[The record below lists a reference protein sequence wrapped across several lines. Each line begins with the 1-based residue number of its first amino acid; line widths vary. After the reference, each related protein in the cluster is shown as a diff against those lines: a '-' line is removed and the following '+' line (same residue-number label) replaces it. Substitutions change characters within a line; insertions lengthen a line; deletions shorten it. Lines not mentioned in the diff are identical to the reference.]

1 MLKQQDKSL
10 SLKVKILSLFFKQ
23 NHMKNKLLHKISLL
37 ICILTLSSSLLKA
50 QSTQLTGT
58 VVDASDNSSLI
69 GVNVLVKGKV
79 IGTTTDFN
87 GNFDLKVNLELPL
100 TLQFSMVGYTTEEV
114 EVTNTQPINI
124 TMKEEVLLGQEVV
137 VSASRVEES
146 ILQSSGTIEKMD
158 ILSIQQT
165 PADNYYK
172 SVGYLKGVDV
182 TQSSIN
188 FQIVNARGFNSTG
201 NTRFVQMTDGMDT
214 QAPALNFP
222 IGNLNGP
229 SELDVESVEF
239 IPGAQSALYGPN
251 AFNGLMR
258 VTSKSAFDYEGLSA
272 FAKVGMNHLGADTEA
287 GAPSSPQPM
296 YEASVRYAKSFN
308 NRFAFKVNASY
319 MRAED
324 WYATDYSSD
333 RNSNVDPGYANY
345 RNPGSDFP
353 NTMGDEAAINLSI
366 LQLSDGWRTLA
377 NQLSG
382 NSQIQGIQ
390 KGVPVNAFVNNG
402 FLPNQVVSASG
413 FQEHQL
419 IDYGAE
425 NIKGNVGLYY
435 RPTDDIEVSYLWNAG
450 YGTSIYTGAQ
460 RYSLNNFG
468 IQQHRLQAEGSNWFV
483 RGYATFE
490 NSGDSYIT
498 EFYAKRVL
506 DLQVA
511 NSPIGVFTKD
521 VSGWL
526 GTYAYNYLASLQQ
539 QGVDPQNDS
548 PADLTPAQM
557 QQAFAYAR
565 TNTETFFGNDI
576 DPEAQ
581 NGTVPT
587 GPKFNDQS
595 RLYHAEGQY
604 DFSDKIEFMDLL
616 VGASFRQYDLRS
628 NGTIFPDS
636 PDNPITI
643 NELGGFAQASKR
655 VLQDKLKLT
664 ASFRADKNENFNIV
678 TSPRIAGVF
687 TFNKTNNI
695 RASFQTGFRNPTTQ
709 GQYINLDIIS
719 SRLLG
724 GLPSNIR
731 QYEIGTTGAAVDNN
745 NTFTFLDSQGN
756 EVTLGEAVYT
766 IESVEQMA
774 NNFYSTG
781 TLNPENLEQI
791 TDFQSV
797 QPEQVQSFE
806 LGYKSVF
813 DNRLLI
819 DLVGYY
825 NIYNNFIVQQRMRRA
840 GLLPDGTPNYFTLFN
855 GTANNTYQVY
865 TNANEEI
872 SAFGFAGEAS
882 YALPKNYNIG
892 FNYNYN
898 KLNTQEA
905 SDDFVFGFNTPE
917 HKFNIKF
924 GNRKLTDKIGFN
936 IVYRWQ
942 SEFFWESSFGDGV
955 VPAFGTAD
963 AQVSLKLPSKMM
975 LKVGGSNLLNNYYI
989 QSFGAPQIGAIYYVS
1004 VTFDQLMN

>member
-1 MLKQQDKSL
+1 M
-10 SLKVKILSLFFKQ
+10 KI
-23 NHMKNKLLHKISLL
+23 N
-37 ICILTLSSSLLKA
+37 LLKKVSLIFILLSFAWQA
-50 QSTQLTGT
+50 QAQTTQLKGT
-58 VVDASDNSSLI
+58 VVDAKTGSTLI

-79 IGTTTDFN
+79 LGTTTDFD
-87 GNFDLKVNLELPL
+87 GNFDLKLNMELPI
-100 TLQFSMVGYTTEEV
+100 TLQFSMVGYKTEEV
-114 EVTNTQPINI
+114 EVTTTQPINV
-124 TMKEEVLLGQEVV
+124 KLEEEVLLGQEVV

-146 ILQSSGTIEKMD
+146 ILQSSATIEKMD
-158 ILSIQQT
+158 LISIQQT

-172 SVGYLKGVDV
+172 SMQYLKGVDV

-201 NTRFVQMTDGMDT
+201 NTRFVQLTDGMDT

-251 AFNGLMR
+251 AFNGIMR

-272 FAKVGMNHLGADTEA
+272 FAKVGVNHIGADTEA
-287 GAPSSPQPM
+287 GAPSAPQPM
-296 YEASVRYAKSFN
+296 YEASIRYAKSFN
-308 NRFAFKVNASY
+308 DRFAFKVNASY

-333 RNSNVDPGYANY
+333 RNSAVDPGYENY
-345 RNPGSDFP
+345 GNPGSDFP
-353 NTMGDEAAINLSI
+353 NTMGDEAAINMSI

-382 NSQIQGIQ
+382 NSQIQGVQ
-390 KGVPVNAFVNNG
+390 KGVPVNSFVQNG
-402 FLPNQVVSASG
+402 FLPNQVVSASP
-413 FQEHQL
+413 FREHEL

-425 NIKGNVGLYY
+425 NLKGNVGLYY
-435 RPTDDIEVSYLWNAG
+435 RPTSNIELSYLWNAG

-483 RGYATFE
+483 RGYATLE

-511 NSPIGVFTKD
+511 NSPIGVFTSD

-526 GTYAYNYLASLQQ
+526 GTYAYNYLASLQN
-539 QGVDPQNDS
+539 QGIDPSTDS
-548 PADLTPAQM
+548 PADLTPAM
-557 QQAFAYAR
+557 RQQAFEYAR
-565 TNTETFFGNDI
+565 TNTEQFFNVDFNSEEGQQI
-576 DPEAQ
+576 LAEAQ
-581 NGTVPT
+581 DGTVPS
-587 GPKFNDQS
+587 GPKFNDKS

-604 DFSDKIEFMDLL
+604 DFSEKIGFMDVL

-636 PDNPITI
+636 EDNPITI
-643 NELGGFAQASKR
+643 NEIGGFVQASKR
-655 VLQDKLKLT
+655 VLEDKLKLT
-664 ASFRADKNENFNIV
+664 GSIRADKNENFNV
-678 TSPRIAGVF
+678 VVSPRISGVLSLDKNHNF
-687 TFNKTNNI
+687 

-724 GLPSNIR
+724 GLPGTLE
-731 QYEIGTTGAAVDNN
+731 QYEIGTNPN
-745 NTFTFLDSQGN
+745 I
-756 EVTLGEAVYT
+756 YT

-774 NNFYSTG
+774 NNFYATG
-781 TLNPENLEQI
+781 VLNTENLEVI
-791 TDFQSV
+791 DDFQSV
-797 QPEQVQSFE
+797 EPEQVQSFE
-806 LGYKSVF
+806 AGYKSVINNKLLF
-813 DNRLLI
+813 DV
-819 DLVGYY
+819 VGYY

-840 GLLPDGTPNYFTLFN
+840 ALNADGTPNYFTLFN
-855 GTANNTYQVY
+855 GTADNTYQVY
-865 TNANEEI
+865 TNADEEI
-872 SAFGFAGEAS
+872 SAYGFAGEVS
-882 YALPKNYNIG
+882 YALPNRYNIG

-898 KLNTQEA
+898 QLNTQDA

-917 HKFNIKF
+917 HKFNVKF
-924 GNRKLTDKIGFN
+924 GNRKLTDNIGFN
-936 IVYRWQ
+936 VVYRWQ
-942 SEFFWESSFGDGV
+942 SEFEWESSFGDGTI
-955 VPAFGTAD
+955 PAFGTAD
-963 AQVSLKLPSKMM
+963 VQLSYKLSSIKSM
-975 LKVGGSNLLNNYYI
+975 LKFGGSNIFNNYYI
-989 QSFGAPQIGAIYYVS
+989 QSFGAPRIGAIYYVS
-1004 VTFDQLMN
+1004 ITFDQLMN

>member
-1 MLKQQDKSL
+1 M
-10 SLKVKILSLFFKQ
+10 KI
-23 NHMKNKLLHKISLL
+23 N
-37 ICILTLSSSLLKA
+37 LLKKVSLIFILLGFAWQVQA
-50 QSTQLTGT
+50 QTTQLKGT
-58 VVDASDNSSLI
+58 VVDAKTGSTLI

-79 IGTTTDFN
+79 LGTTTDFD
-87 GNFDLKVNLELPL
+87 GNFDLKLNMELPI

-124 TMKEEVLLGQEVV
+124 KLEEEVLLGQEVV

-146 ILQSSGTIEKMD
+146 ILQSSATIEKMD
-158 ILSIQQT
+158 LISIQQT

-172 SVGYLKGVDV
+172 SMQYLKGVDV

-201 NTRFVQMTDGMDT
+201 NTRFVQLTDGMDT

-251 AFNGLMR
+251 AFNGIMR

-272 FAKVGMNHLGADTEA
+272 FAKIGVNHIGADTEA

-296 YEASVRYAKSFN
+296 YEASIRYAKSFN
-308 NRFAFKVNASY
+308 NRFAFKVNVSY

-333 RNSNVDPGYANY
+333 RNAAVDPGYDNY

-353 NTMGDEAAINLSI
+353 NTMGDEAAINMSI
-366 LQLSDGWRTLA
+366 LQLSSNWQTLA
-377 NQLSG
+377 SQLSS
-382 NSQIQGIQ
+382 NSQIQGVQ
-390 KGVPVNAFVNNG
+390 KGVPVTDFVQNG
-402 FLPNQVVSASG
+402 FLPNQVVSASPYR
-413 FQEHQL
+413 EHEL

-425 NIKGNVGLYY
+425 NLKGNIGLYY
-435 RPTDDIEVSYLWNAG
+435 RPTSDIELSYLWNAG

-460 RYSLNNFG
+460 RYSLKNFG
-468 IQQHRLQAEGSNWFV
+468 IQQHRIQAEGNNWFV
-483 RGYATFE
+483 RGYATLE

-511 NSPIGVFTKD
+511 NSPIGAFTQD

-526 GTYAYNYLASLQQ
+526 GTYAYNYLASLQN
-539 QGVDPQNDS
+539 QGIDPNTDS
-548 PADLTPAQM
+548 PADLTPAMM
-557 QQAFAYAR
+557 QQAFEYAR
-565 TNTETFFGNDI
+565 TNTEDFFNI
-576 DPEAQ
+576 DSNSQEGQQILSEALE
-581 NGTVPT
+581 GTVPD

-604 DFSDKIEFMDLL
+604 DFSEKLGFMDLL

-636 PDNPITI
+636 EDNPITI
-643 NELGGFAQASKR
+643 NEIGGFVQASKR
-655 VLQDKLKLT
+655 VLEDKLKLT
-664 ASFRADKNENFNIV
+664 GSIRADKNENFNV
-678 TSPRIAGVF
+678 VVSPRISGVF
-687 TFNKTNNI
+687 SVNKNHNF

-724 GLPSNIR
+724 GLPENLE
-731 QYEIGTTGAAVDNN
+731 QYEIGTNPN
-745 NTFTFLDSQGN
+745 I
-756 EVTLGEAVYT
+756 YT

-774 NNFYSTG
+774 NNFYATG
-781 TLNPENLEQI
+781 VLNTENLEVV
-791 TDFQSV
+791 DNFQSV
-797 QPEQVQSFE
+797 EPEQVKSFE
-806 LGYKSVF
+806 AGYKSVINNKLLF
-813 DNRLLI
+813 DF
-819 DLVGYY
+819 VGYY

-840 GLLPDGTPNYFTLFN
+840 ALNADGTPNYFTLFN
-855 GTANNTYQVY
+855 GTADNTFQVY
-865 TNANEEI
+865 TNADEEI
-872 SAFGFAGEAS
+872 SAYGFAGEVS
-882 YALPKNYNIG
+882 YALPNRYNIG

-898 KLNTQEA
+898 KLNTQDA

-924 GNRKLTDKIGFN
+924 GNRKLTDNIGFN
-936 IVYRWQ
+936 VVYRWQ
-942 SEFFWESSFGDGV
+942 SEFEWESSFGDGTI
-955 VPAFGTAD
+955 PAFGTAD
-963 AQVSLKLPSKMM
+963 VQVSYKLPSIKSM
-975 LKVGGSNLLNNYYI
+975 LKFGGSNIFNNYYI
-989 QSFGAPQIGAIYYVS
+989 QSFGAPRVGAIYYVS
-1004 VTFDQLMN
+1004 ITFDQLMN

>member
-1 MLKQQDKSL
+1 M
-10 SLKVKILSLFFKQ
+10 KI
-23 NHMKNKLLHKISLL
+23 NLLQKFSLL
-37 ICILTLSSSLLKA
+37 ICFLTMSSFMLQA
-50 QSTQLTGT
+50 QSTQLKGT
-58 VVDASDNSSLI
+58 VVDAANNSTLI

-87 GNFDLKVNLELPL
+87 GNFDLRVNLELPL

-114 EVTNTQPINI
+114 EVTNTQPINVKL
-124 TMKEEVLLGQEVV
+124 KEEVLLGQEVV

-158 ILSIQQT
+158 ILGIQQT

-172 SVGYLKGVDV
+172 SIGYLKGVDV

-258 VTSKSAFDYEGLSA
+258 VTSKSAFDYEGFSA
-272 FAKVGMNHLGADTEA
+272 FAKVGVNHIGADTEA
-287 GAPSSPQPM
+287 GAPGTPMPM
-296 YEASVRYAKSFN
+296 YEASLRYAKSFG

-353 NTMGDEAAINLSI
+353 NVMGDEAAINLSI

-382 NSQIQGIQ
+382 NSQIQGVQ

-498 EFYAKRVL
+498 EFYAKRTL

-511 NSPIGVFTKD
+511 NSPIGVFTQD

-526 GTYAYNYLASLQQ
+526 GTYAYNYLASLQI
-539 QGVDPQNDS
+539 QGVDPANSS
-548 PADLTPAQM
+548 PADLTPDMM

-565 TNTETFFGNDI
+565 TNTEAFFGADVDVVSGLPI
-576 DPEAQ
+576 SEVAQ
-581 NGTVPT
+581 NGTVPD

-604 DFSDKIEFMDLL
+604 DFSDKIEFMELL

-636 PDNPITI
+636 PENPITI
-643 NELGGFAQASKR
+643 NEMGGFVQASKR

-664 ASFRADKNENFNIV
+664 ASFRADKNENFQIV
-678 TSPRIAGVF
+678 TSPRIAGVL
-687 TFNKTNNI
+687 TFNETHNI

-724 GLPSNIR
+724 GLPGNIR
-731 QYEIGTTGAAVDNN
+731 QYEIGTQGAAVDAN
-745 NTFTFLDSQGN
+745 NTFTYTDRLGN

-781 TLNPENLEQI
+781 TLNPENLQTI
-791 TDFQSV
+791 GDFQSV
-797 QPEQVQSFE
+797 EPEQVKSFE
-806 LGYKSVF
+806 LGYKSVLNNKLLF
-813 DNRLLI
+813 DI
-819 DLVGYY
+819 VGYY

-840 GLLPDGTPNYFTLFN
+840 GLNGDGTPNYFTLFN

-865 TNANEEI
+865 TNADEEI
-872 SAFGFAGEAS
+872 SAYGFAGEVS

-898 KLNTQEA
+898 KLNTQDA

-917 HKFNIKF
+917 HKYNLKF

-942 SEFFWESSFGDGV
+942 SEFLWESSFGDGV

-963 AQVSLKLPSKMM
+963 AQVSYKLPSKMM
-975 LKVGGSNLLNNYYI
+975 LKVGGSNLFNNYYI